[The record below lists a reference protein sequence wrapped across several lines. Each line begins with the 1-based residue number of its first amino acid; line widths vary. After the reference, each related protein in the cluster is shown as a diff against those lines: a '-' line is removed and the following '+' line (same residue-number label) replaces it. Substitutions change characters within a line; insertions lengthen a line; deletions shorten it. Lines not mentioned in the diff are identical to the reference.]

1 MKNIFTGFFDDPA
14 KKISYVFKEKE
25 QIWIRNIIKNK
36 YDGNINPQVFWFHG
50 SATRDEG
57 LSDDEVERFAQRLT
71 FSNIGQFMAHRMWAK
86 LAFFILPFI
95 VLMSF
100 VFNYFLVNISGA
112 TRNAY
117 LYPVAFALLLWCATV
132 LLLST
137 SFLSPMFAQLF
148 LPRIAVK
155 KDEAELVENI
165 IKNSVVRDLPE
176 DTPKDM
182 QDRLRILDVDAH
194 GRAIAGQ
201 IQASDF
207 DISAVRVQW
216 QLIKKALLL
225 SSLVVLQSI
234 LFVYSPIMTILV
246 YLPVAGAYI
255 YTLRDEQEAPSEPE
269 YYANQRIQRFGL
281 MIVIPFVYFWIVALG
296 VPQFLDAKIH
306 NIVMLTQWGMLVF
319 SWYMVFDTIKAE
331 SPLRK
336 RGQLLENSV
345 QESGTEFL
353 IDKAGRGYFVNL
365 EKARLVQL
373 KNTIA
378 DKSEFLSVGKTTGI
392 LSQRRDA
399 LAPSEAGL
407 PSGLTIKDLST
418 HLAVLGAS
426 GTGKTYNI
434 IRPLTQKWI
443 ELNQGGLFVLDGKG
457 VLPLEFVNQGNYRLI
472 SPDSS
477 QFNPIAT
484 MEADTVADTLVDVFN
499 DADDDKFWADS
510 ARYMLRMAAVVIKAS
525 NQVFTLNEI
534 QRFCTGT
541 NTDRMAILDTIEHK
555 INDDAQ
561 LYTAV
566 MYWMQDFINM
576 PEKTSGSIVNMIRTW
591 LGNITAHQELGVWVD
606 TSDTGNIEDVFKGEK
621 MGLALPESRYG
632 VGGVAIS
639 ALCMRRLYD
648 AAKKRGD
655 EWRTVDGQKPVLL
668 AADEVQNLLGK
679 HDLENVPIA
688 RSLGLS
694 LLFATQN
701 IDGLYPRLKKEGAFQ
716 MLGNFASLIALPV
729 KTEDSNKYI
738 SERVGKVW
746 KAYTDSYKGLPDA
759 ASDMGI
765 YLNSGADNM
774 LQNTKITREGA
785 YGSPRLSHS
794 VNAWKNAPQV
804 GKKNPQG
811 THSNVGERPLIKI
824 EPTHLVNPDEIDT
837 LLSAPQTAI
846 AIFNRG
852 GVVRRDIIQ
861 LG

>member
-14 KKISYVFKEKE
+14 KKIRYVFKEKE
-25 QIWIRNIIKNK
+25 QSWIRDIIKNK

-50 SATRDEG
+50 SASRDDG
-57 LSDDEVERFAQRLT
+57 LSDDAVERFAQRLT

-86 LAFFILPFI
+86 LAFFILPFL
-95 VLMSF
+95 VLMSL
-100 VFNYFLVNISGA
+100 VFNYFLVNVSGA

-117 LYPVAFALLLWCATV
+117 LYPVAFALLLWCAIV

-148 LPRIAVK
+148 FPRVAVK

-165 IKNSVVRDLPE
+165 IKNSVIRDLPE
-176 DTPKDM
+176 DTPQDM

-216 QLIKKALLL
+216 QLIKKTLLL
-225 SSLVVLQSI
+225 SSLVVFQSV
-234 LFVYSPIMTILV
+234 LFVFSPILTVLV
-246 YLPVAGAYI
+246 YLPVAMAFI
-255 YTLRDEQEAPSEPE
+255 FAKRDEAEELTETQIS
-269 YYANQRIQRFGL
+269 ANVNRFAL
-281 MIVIPFVYFWIVALG
+281 LVVIPIVYFWIVTLG
-296 VPQFLDAKIH
+296 VPKFLDARI
-306 NIVMLTQWGMLVF
+306 NNLVMLAQWGLLVF
-319 SWYMVFDTIKAE
+319 SWYMVFDTIKAQ

-336 RGQLLENSV
+336 RGSLLENSV

-353 IDKAGRGYFVNL
+353 IDKAGRGYFINL
-365 EKARLVQL
+365 EKARLAQL

-378 DKSEFLSVGKTTGI
+378 DKSDFLSVGKTTGI

-399 LAPSEAGL
+399 LAPSEADL
-407 PSGLTIKDLST
+407 PAGLTIKDLST

-457 VLPLEFVNQGNYRLI
+457 VLPLEFVNQGNYQLI
-472 SPDSS
+472 SPDSAP
-477 QFNPIAT
+477 FNPIAT
-484 MEADTVADTLVDVFN
+484 MEVDTVADTLVDVFN
-499 DADDDKFWADS
+499 TGDDDKFWADS
-510 ARYMLRMAAVVIKAS
+510 ARYMLRMSATIIKTS
-525 NQVFTLNEI
+525 NQAFTLKEI
-534 QRFCTGT
+534 QQFCTGT
-541 NTDRMAILDTIEHK
+541 PSDREVIIATLDNQVI
-555 INDDAQ
+555 ISDAQ

-566 MYWMQDFINM
+566 MYWTQEYPEM

-591 LGNITAHQELGVWVD
+591 LGNITAHKELGAWVD

-655 EWRTVDGQKPVLL
+655 EWRTVEGQKPVLL

-774 LQNTKITREGA
+774 LQNAKITREGA

>member
-1 MKNIFTGFFDDPA
+1 
-14 KKISYVFKEKE
+14 
-25 QIWIRNIIKNK
+25 
-36 YDGNINPQVFWFHG
+36 
-50 SATRDEG
+50 
-57 LSDDEVERFAQRLT
+57 
-71 FSNIGQFMAHRMWAK
+71 MWAK
-86 LAFFILPFI
+86 LAFFILPFL
-95 VLMSF
+95 VLISL
-100 VFNYFLVNISGA
+100 VFNYFLVNVSGA

-117 LYPVAFALLLWCATV
+117 LYPVAFALLLWCAIV

-148 LPRIAVK
+148 FPRVAVK

-216 QLIKKALLL
+216 QLIKKTLLL
-225 SSLVVLQSI
+225 SSLVVFQSV
-234 LFVYSPIMTILV
+234 LFVYSPILTVLV
-246 YLPVAGAYI
+246 YLPVAMAFI
-255 YTLRDEQEAPSEPE
+255 FAKRDEAEELTETQIS
-269 YYANQRIQRFGL
+269 ANVNRFAL
-281 MIVIPFVYFWIVALG
+281 LVVIPIVYFWIVTLG
-296 VPQFLDAKIH
+296 VPKFLDAKI
-306 NIVMLTQWGMLVF
+306 NNLVMLTQWGLLVF
-319 SWYMVFDTIKAE
+319 SWYMVFDTIKAQ

-365 EKARLVQL
+365 EKARLAQL

-378 DKSEFLSVGKTTGI
+378 DKSDFLSVGKTTGI

-399 LAPSEAGL
+399 LAPSEADL
-407 PSGLTIKDLST
+407 PAGLTINDLST

-457 VLPLEFVNQGNYRLI
+457 VLPLEFVNQGNYQLI
-472 SPDSS
+472 SPDSAP
-477 QFNPIAT
+477 FNPIAT
-484 MEADTVADTLVDVFN
+484 MEVDTVADTLVDVFN
-499 DADDDKFWADS
+499 TGDDDKFWADS
-510 ARYMLRMAAVVIKAS
+510 ARYMLRMSATIIKAS
-525 NQVFTLNEI
+525 NQAFTLKEI
-534 QRFCTGT
+534 QQFCTGT
-541 NTDRMAILDTIEHK
+541 PSDREVIIATLDNQVI
-555 INDDAQ
+555 ISDAQ

-566 MYWMQDFINM
+566 MYWTQEYHEM

-591 LGNITAHQELGVWVD
+591 LGNITAHKELGAWVD

-655 EWRTVDGQKPVLL
+655 EWRTVEGQKPVLL

-729 KTEDSNKYI
+729 KTEDSNKYL

-774 LQNTKITREGA
+774 LQNAKITSEGA

-837 LLSAPQTAI
+837 LLSAPHTAI